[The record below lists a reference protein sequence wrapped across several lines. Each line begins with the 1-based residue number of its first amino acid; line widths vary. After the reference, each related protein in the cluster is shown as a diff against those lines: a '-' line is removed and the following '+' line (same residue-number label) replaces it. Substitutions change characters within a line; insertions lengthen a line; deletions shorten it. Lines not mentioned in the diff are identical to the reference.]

1 MEKNNEE
8 SLGFAENQY
17 RNVSLKK
24 KSNKSFDVAQK
35 TTIPDICQCI
45 WVL

>member
-1 MEKNNEE
+1 MQENEEKFYREITERRKRQMEKNNEE

-24 KSNKSFDVAQK
+24 K
-35 TTIPDICQCI
+35 IE
-45 WVL
+45 

>member
-8 SLGFAENQY
+8 SLGVAENQY
-17 RNVSLKK
+17 RNVSFKK
-24 KSNKSFDVAQK
+24 KLNKQFDIVQN
-35 TTIPDICQCI
+35 TVPDICQCI